1 MTPIIIILIAS
12 LCGRSNTDYARNP
25 LWRTQPHHFINPA
38 ELGMESWAIVCCTIV
53 VVNSKLQPLPDE
65 YSLRMSISNCVTEA
79 SSTFF
84 AEGDIVAVA
93 LAIKEVAA
101 SKPSAVVLDRI
112 MFTQMFSRYKVSLTM
127 RKLIKPM
134 VIERFLKT
142 IDNYVIQ
149 IRYLEDIA
157 TNLEVL
163 VKDSSW
169 NPHARFLVITATVF
183 KNNSETAAHIIKQ
196 LWQRKVTNGVVLL
209 PAGDENSTLEAYSWF
224 PFNNGLC
231 GAGYDQVCRLMFQ
244 LHLM

>member
-1 MTPIIIILIAS
+1 MGTK
-12 LCGRSNTDYARNP
+12 T
-25 LWRTQPHHFINPA
+25 W
-38 ELGMESWAIVCCTIV
+38 IVFGFLV
-53 VVNSKLQPLPDE
+53 VMVKSKLQPLPDE
-65 YSLRMSISNCVTEA
+65 FSLRMSISNCVTEA
-79 SSTFF
+79 SSIFF
-84 AEGDIVAVA
+84 VEGDIVAVA

-101 SKPSAVVLDRI
+101 TKPSAVVLDRI
-112 MFTQMFSRYKVSLTM
+112 MFTNMFSRYKVTLTM

-149 IRYLEDIA
+149 IRYLEEIG
-157 TNLEVL
+157 TNLDVL

-183 KNNSETAAHIIKQ
+183 PNNTETAAHIIKE
-196 LWQRKVTNGVVLL
+196 LWMRKVTNGVVLL

-231 GAGYDQVCRLMFQ
+231 GAGYDQVLEIISSSISST
-244 LHLM
+244 

>member
-1 MTPIIIILIAS
+1 M
-12 LCGRSNTDYARNP
+12 
-25 LWRTQPHHFINPA
+25 
-38 ELGMESWAIVCCTIV
+38 VK
-53 VVNSKLQPLPDE
+53 SKLQPLPDE
-65 YSLRMSISNCVTEA
+65 FSLRMSISNCVTEA
-79 SSTFF
+79 SSIFF
-84 AEGDIVAVA
+84 VEGDIVAVA

-101 SKPSAVVLDRI
+101 TKPSAVVLDRI
-112 MFTQMFSRYKVSLTM
+112 MFTNMFSRYKVTLTM

-149 IRYLEDIA
+149 IRYLEEIG
-157 TNLEVL
+157 TNLDVL

-183 KNNSETAAHIIKQ
+183 PNNTETAAHIIKE
-196 LWQRKVTNGVVLL
+196 LWMRKVTNGVVLL

-231 GAGYDQVCRLMFQ
+231 GAGYDQVLKIVLCSTRTPNFPNTFN
-244 LHLM
+244 